1 MPGMLKLNRIFNS
14 GKLNDRLLMISLAD
28 LRFMEALARAGSL
41 SGAARALNV
50 TPPALS
56 MRLKKLE
63 QSLGVG
69 LVVRSSRRL
78 RFTGEG
84 EHLVSEA
91 QALLGRIEALPE
103 ALAGEGQGLAGPLR
117 VVAPFGFGRLH
128 VAPMIARFAERH
140 PAVRATLDL
149 SERPWTDSQEA
160 DVVIHIGAVRDS
172 TWVAHVLARNARWV
186 CAGPAYLA
194 RRGTPAEPR
203 DLLRHDCLCLRENNE
218 DVTLWHH
225 RRNGKA
231 GAVRVTPTLTSN
243 DGEVV
248 RNWAT
253 AGLGIALRSQWD
265 AQPFVKR
272 GELKRILT
280 AWDFDS
286 ADVLALVP
294 ARRGISARVTQFVDF
309 LKRDLRRKSP
319 WN

>member
-1 MPGMLKLNRIFNS
+1 
-14 GKLNDRLLMISLAD
+14 MITLAD
-28 LRFMEALARAGSL
+28 LRFVEALAHAGSL

-69 LVVRSSRRL
+69 LVVRSSRRM

-84 EHLVSEA
+84 EHLVREA

-103 ALAGEGQGLAGPLR
+103 ALGGGGRGLAGSLR

-128 VAPMIARFAERH
+128 IAPMIARFASRH
-140 PAVRATLDL
+140 PAVQVTLDL
-149 SERPWTDSQEA
+149 SERPWTDSGDA

-186 CAGPAYLA
+186 CASPSYLR
-194 RRGTPAEPR
+194 RRGVPSDPR
-203 DLLRHDCLCLRENNE
+203 DLLQHDCLCVRENNE

-231 GAVRVTPTLTSN
+231 GAIRVTPTLTSN

-248 RNWAT
+248 RNWAV
-253 AGLGIALRSQWD
+253 AGLGIVLRSQWD
-265 AQPFVKR
+265 AAPFVKR
-272 GELKRILT
+272 GELRRVL
-280 AWDFDS
+280 ASWDFDS

-294 ARRGISARVTQFVDF
+294 ARRGISARVSQFVDF
-309 LKRDLRRKSP
+309 LKGGFRRKAP
-319 WN
+319 GA

>member
-1 MPGMLKLNRIFNS
+1 
-14 GKLNDRLLMISLAD
+14 MITLAD
-28 LRFMEALARAGSL
+28 LRFIEALARAGSL

-63 QSLGVG
+63 QLLGVS
-69 LVVRSSRRL
+69 LVVRSSRRV

-84 EHLVSEA
+84 EHLVHEA
-91 QALLGRIEALPE
+91 QALLGRIEMLPE
-103 ALAGEGQGLAGPLR
+103 ALGSEGRGLAGPLR

-128 VAPMIARFAERH
+128 VAPMIARFAARH
-140 PAVRATLDL
+140 PAVRLTLDL
-149 SERPWTDSQEA
+149 SEKPWTDSGDA

-172 TWVAHVLARNARWV
+172 TWVAHLLARNARWV
-186 CAGPAYLA
+186 CASPAYLR
-194 RRGTPAEPR
+194 RRGIPTDPR
-203 DLLRHDCLCLRENNE
+203 DLLQHDCLCVRENNE

-248 RNWAT
+248 RNWAV
-253 AGLGIALRSQWD
+253 AGLGIVLRSQWD
-265 AQPFVKR
+265 AAPFVKR
-272 GELKRILT
+272 GELKRIL
-280 AWDFDS
+280 APWDFDG

-294 ARRGISARVTQFVDF
+294 ARRGISARVSQFVDF
-309 LKRDLRRKSP
+309 LKGDFKRKAP
-319 WN
+319 WS

>member
-1 MPGMLKLNRIFNS
+1 
-14 GKLNDRLLMISLAD
+14 MISLAD
-28 LRFMEALARAGSL
+28 LQFIEALARTGSL
-41 SGAARALNV
+41 SGAARSLNV

-56 MRLKKLE
+56 LRLKKLE
-63 QSLGVG
+63 QALGVS
-69 LVVRSSRRL
+69 LVVRSSRRVH
-78 RFTGEG
+78 FTGEG

-91 QALLGRIEALPE
+91 QAMLARIGALTDLLGREGGALS
-103 ALAGEGQGLAGPLR
+103 GPLR
-117 VVAPFGFGRLH
+117 IVAPFGFGRLH
-128 VAPMIARFAERH
+128 IAPLVARFAERH
-140 PAVRATLDL
+140 KAIRVTLDL

-280 AWDFDS
+280 AWDVDS

>member
-1 MPGMLKLNRIFNS
+1 
-14 GKLNDRLLMISLAD
+14 MITLAD
-28 LRFMEALARAGSL
+28 LRFIEALARAGSL
-41 SGAARALNV
+41 SGAARSLNV

-63 QSLGVG
+63 QLLGVS
-69 LVVRSSRRL
+69 LVVRSSRRM

-84 EHLVSEA
+84 EHLVHEA
-91 QALLGRIEALPE
+91 QALLGRIETLPE
-103 ALAGEGQGLAGPLR
+103 ALGGEGRGLAGPLR

-128 VAPMIARFAERH
+128 VAPTIARFAARH
-140 PAVRATLDL
+140 PAVRLTLDL
-149 SERPWTDSQEA
+149 SERPWTDSGDA

-172 TWVAHVLARNARWV
+172 TWVAHLLARNARWV
-186 CAGPAYLA
+186 CASPAYLR
-194 RRGTPAEPR
+194 RRGMPTDPR
-203 DLLRHDCLCLRENNE
+203 DLLQHDCLCVRENNE

-248 RNWAT
+248 RNWAV
-253 AGLGIALRSQWD
+253 AGLGVVLRSQWD
-265 AQPFVKR
+265 ATPFVKR

-280 AWDFDS
+280 PWDFDG

-294 ARRGISARVTQFVDF
+294 ARRGISARVSQFVDF
-309 LKRDLRRKSP
+309 LKGDFKRKAP
-319 WN
+319 WSWISDAS

>member
-1 MPGMLKLNRIFNS
+1 
-14 GKLNDRLLMISLAD
+14 MITLAD

-41 SGAARALNV
+41 SGAARSLNV

-63 QSLGVG
+63 QSLGVS
-69 LVVRSSRRL
+69 LVVRSSRRV

-84 EHLVSEA
+84 EHLVHEA

-103 ALAGEGQGLAGPLR
+103 ALGGEGRGLAGPLR

-128 VAPMIARFAERH
+128 VAPMIARFAARH
-140 PAVRATLDL
+140 PAVRLTLDL
-149 SERPWTDSQEA
+149 SEKPWTDSGDA
-160 DVVIHIGAVRDS
+160 DVVIHIGVVRDS
-172 TWVAHVLARNARWV
+172 TWVAHLLARNARWV
-186 CAGPAYLA
+186 CASPAYLR
-194 RRGTPAEPR
+194 RRGTPADPR
-203 DLLRHDCLCLRENNE
+203 DLLQHDCLCVRENNE

-248 RNWAT
+248 RNWAV
-253 AGLGIALRSQWD
+253 AGLGIVLRSQWD
-265 AQPFVKR
+265 AAAFVKR
-272 GELKRILT
+272 GELKRVL
-280 AWDFDS
+280 APWNFDG

-294 ARRGISARVTQFVDF
+294 ARRGISARVSQFVDF
-309 LKRDLRRKSP
+309 LKGDFKRKTP
-319 WN
+319 WT

>member
-1 MPGMLKLNRIFNS
+1 
-14 GKLNDRLLMISLAD
+14 MITLAD
-28 LRFMEALARAGSL
+28 LRFVEALARAGSL

-63 QSLGVG
+63 QALGVG

-84 EHLVSEA
+84 EHLVREA
-91 QALLGRIEALPE
+91 QALLGRIEARPE
-103 ALAGEGQGLAGPLR
+103 ALGGEGRGLAGPLR

-128 VAPMIARFAERH
+128 VAPLIARFALRH

-149 SERPWTDSQEA
+149 SERPWTDSGDA

-186 CAGPAYLA
+186 CASPAYLR
-194 RRGTPAEPR
+194 RRGTPLEPR
-203 DLLRHDCLCLRENNE
+203 DLLQHDCLCVRENNE

-231 GAVRVTPTLTSN
+231 GAIRVTPTLTSN

-248 RNWAT
+248 RNWAV
-253 AGLGIALRSQWD
+253 AGLGIVLRSQWD
-265 AQPFVKR
+265 AAPFVKR
-272 GELKRILT
+272 GDLKRIL
-280 AWDFDS
+280 APWDFDC
-286 ADVLALVP
+286 ADILALVP
-294 ARRGISARVTQFVDF
+294 ARRGISARVSQFVEF
-309 LKRDLRRKSP
+309 LKGDFKRKAP
-319 WN
+319 WS

>member
-1 MPGMLKLNRIFNS
+1 
-14 GKLNDRLLMISLAD
+14 MITLAD
-28 LRFMEALARAGSL
+28 LRFVEALARAGSL

-63 QSLGVG
+63 QALGVG

-84 EHLVSEA
+84 EHLVREA

-103 ALAGEGQGLAGPLR
+103 ALGGEGRGLAGPLR

-128 VAPMIARFAERH
+128 VAPLIARFALRH

-149 SERPWTDSQEA
+149 SERPWTDSGDA

-186 CAGPAYLA
+186 CASPAYLR
-194 RRGTPAEPR
+194 RRGTPLEPR
-203 DLLRHDCLCLRENNE
+203 DLLQHDCLCVRENNE

-231 GAVRVTPTLTSN
+231 GAIRVTPTLTSN

-248 RNWAT
+248 RNWAV
-253 AGLGIALRSQWD
+253 AGLGVREARRPETHPGAVGFRLRGYPGPGAGTARHLGQGLAVRRIPERRFQ
-265 AQPFVKR
+265 AQGAVVVAAVVVAAP
-272 GELKRILT
+272 
-280 AWDFDS
+280 
-286 ADVLALVP
+286 VP
-294 ARRGISARVTQFVDF
+294 A
-309 LKRDLRRKSP
+309 
-319 WN
+319 

>member
-1 MPGMLKLNRIFNS
+1 
-14 GKLNDRLLMISLAD
+14 MITLAD
-28 LRFMEALARAGSL
+28 LRFIEALARAGSL

-63 QSLGVG
+63 RSLGLS
-69 LVVRSSRRL
+69 LVVRSSRRV

-84 EHLVSEA
+84 EHLVHEA

-103 ALAGEGQGLAGPLR
+103 VLGGEGRGLAGPLR

-128 VAPMIARFAERH
+128 VAPMIARFAVQH
-140 PAVRATLDL
+140 PAVRVTLDL
-149 SERPWTDSQEA
+149 SEKPWTDSGDA

-172 TWVAHVLARNARWV
+172 TWVAHLLARNARWV
-186 CAGPAYLA
+186 CASPAYLR
-194 RRGTPAEPR
+194 RRGTPADPR
-203 DLLRHDCLCLRENNE
+203 DLLQHDCLCVRENNE

-231 GAVRVTPTLTSN
+231 AAVRVTPTLTSN

-248 RNWAT
+248 RNWAI
-253 AGLGIALRSQWD
+253 AGLGIVVRSQWD
-265 AQPFVKR
+265 AAPFVRR
-272 GELKRILT
+272 GELKRVLA
-280 AWDFDS
+280 AWDFDG

-294 ARRGISARVTQFVDF
+294 ARRGISARVSQFVDF
-309 LKRDLRRKSP
+309 LKGDFKRKAP
-319 WN
+319 WA